1 MLLSMFTMLNNNK
14 LTLTLL
20 ALIILGAGFLRLNK
34 LDQIPPSLS
43 WDEAA
48 VGYNAYS
55 IANWGKDEWG
65 NSFPLVFKSFEDDKH
80 PVHIYITSFWVKL
93 LGSSDFVTRF
103 PAALFGILNV
113 VLVFFLARTF
123 WKNDTV
129 GLMAAFVLAISP
141 YSLQFSRFNHEL
153 NFAVFFF
160 MLGVL
165 LFFKGLEK
173 KRRLLVFSSL
183 AFGVSLLSYH
193 SAKVVVPP
201 VILLLVFL
209 HIKQLWKI
217 KKIFAA
223 QITVLS
229 FFVALILLNPALLG
243 IARINQTSVAI
254 DEIKKTELY
263 KNTGSEILGRVQFTY
278 GQYLQHL
285 TPKYLFISGDANA
298 RHSTQA
304 VGEFY
309 WVDALFLIL
318 GLILLVWSRSKAAL
332 VLLAWA
338 LLAPIPAALVAESP
352 HAARAMFMLGSWH
365 LVIAYG
371 MYKLWLLLRSR
382 YLQVG
387 FIVVAIF
394 SYGWFFRGYIDDYYT
409 NYSLRS
415 ANQWQYGMKESVE
428 YIKDR
433 NGYFQVFTTDV
444 RSQPY
449 IFFLYYLK
457 EPLPKYLDTMYFN
470 DTKTRSFNLV
480 SVFDKYHFG
489 DWDPIESMPNPGV
502 LYIVSASQ
510 YDGLAHKE
518 IFDVKKRIR
527 YPDGTD
533 AFFLVSYP

>member
-1 MLLSMFTMLNNNK
+1 MFTIINK
-14 LTLTLL
+14 NRLTFLLL
-20 ALIILGAGFLRLNK
+20 ALIIISAGVLRFYK
-34 LDQIPPSLS
+34 LEQIPPSLS

-80 PVHIYITSFWVKL
+80 PVHIYITAFWVKL

-103 PAALFGILNV
+103 PAALFGLLNV
-113 VLVFFLARTF
+113 LMVFFLARTF
-123 WKNDTV
+123 WKSDVV
-129 GLMAAFVLAISP
+129 GLMAAFLLAISP

-153 NFAVFFF
+153 NFTVFFF

-165 LFFKGLEK
+165 LFFKGLERK
-173 KRRLLVFSSL
+173 NRLLIFSSL
-183 AFGVSLLSYH
+183 AFGITLLSYH

-201 VILLLVFL
+201 VVLLLIAIN
-209 HIKQLWKI
+209 IKQLLRI
-217 KKIFAA
+217 KKVFMA
-223 QITVLS
+223 QLTVLAL
-229 FFVALILLNPALLG
+229 FVALILFNPALLG
-243 IARINQTSVAI
+243 IARVNQTSI
-254 DEIKKTELY
+254 SQDEIKKTQWYKDTGNEL
-263 KNTGSEILGRVQFTY
+263 LGRLQIASS
-278 GQYLQHL
+278 QYMQHL
-285 TPKYLFISGDANA
+285 TPKYLFISGDANS

-304 VGEFY
+304 AGEFY
-309 WVDALFLIL
+309 WADALFLVA
-318 GLILLVWSRSKAAL
+318 GLALLIWSRSKAAL

-338 LLAPIPAALVAESP
+338 VLAPIPAALVAESP

-365 LVIAYG
+365 LVAAYG
-371 MYKLWLLLRSR
+371 FYQIWLFLRSR
-382 YLQVG
+382 YLQIG
-387 FIVVAIF
+387 FIALALLA
-394 SYGWFFRGYIDDYYT
+394 YGWFFRGYIEDYYT
-409 NYSLRS
+409 NYSFRS
-415 ANQWQYGMKESVE
+415 ANQWQYGMKETVE

-433 NGYFQVFTTDV
+433 NGYSQVFVTDV

-457 EPLPKYLDTMYFN
+457 EPLPKFLETVYLN

-480 SVFDKYHFG
+480 SFFDKYHFG

-502 LYIVSASQ
+502 LYIVSPSQ
-510 YDGLAHKE
+510 YDGLMHKE
-518 IFDVKKRIR
+518 VFDVKKRIR